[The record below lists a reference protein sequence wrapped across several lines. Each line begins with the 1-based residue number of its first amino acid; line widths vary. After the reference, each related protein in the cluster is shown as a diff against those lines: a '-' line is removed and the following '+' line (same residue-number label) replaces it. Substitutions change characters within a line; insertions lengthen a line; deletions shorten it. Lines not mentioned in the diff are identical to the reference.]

1 MKPNFALDRVILE
14 DRNEIETAWEVLVA
28 NRYERESNYKPNRH
42 EGPYGALESIALG
55 AVASGWLFQTMEKVA
70 KDELSVAP
78 DVKERVI
85 EMLRGYEE
93 QREKIIQ
100 MQHDMEN
107 PSL

>member
-28 NRYERESNYKPNRH
+28 NRSASESNYKPNRH
-42 EGPYGALESIALG
+42 EGPYGALESIVLG
-55 AVASGWLFQTMEKVA
+55 AVASGWLLQTMEKVA
-70 KDELSVAP
+70 RDELSVTP
-78 DVKERVI
+78 GVKERVI

-100 MQHDMEN
+100 MQHDTQS
-107 PSL
+107 PPL